1 MKYGEALPQRSV
13 LEWRAFNL
21 DYNEICNLIKKNTIG
36 RIPVSNPNSKT
47 EFDDE
52 LFDVLLE
59 QLERIELFVKSK
71 AGEIDRRIA
80 QCQKAIA
87 ALCEKDKSNTLSSKR
102 LARYVKAEA
111 EVERALYETQN
122 LSRFTK
128 AQYTGFKKL
137 LKKYKKWTGSTCV
150 VDRFTIILEP
160 ATAFHNRDFE
170 GNVLVLSELLTAVRT
185 KYNELIDASQNR
197 KNVQISPS
205 TQMTGAT
212 LSNLLPEEHCL
223 RTHADIDMALGTNS
237 PENPS
242 FMSGKGGKAVYWVHS
257 DHLVEIQVLLLKY
270 LNLQSSTPISTLPST
285 PALSRRPSA
294 TGLNTITWASE
305 KMESVGTVILDN
317 LPKFAQ
323 AQSSKT
329 IEQAAEM
336 GSAAKIRWCGNDKDA
351 EASIIVSSTAGE
363 GGSVDSE
370 ESGHYTLRLKRKHV
384 ENLINTNVPLSYKE
398 YASSVRRIRQ
408 WFEDHPTIAPLAKIL
423 ARRTRF
429 VSEYKIW
436 AMLDR
441 DIRMFH
447 LGEDWEGC
455 ISDPSREETGV
466 PNVFPHAVLE
476 VRWEGHE
483 VPAVVQE
490 LNKSHLVEAVPG
502 FSLDVHA
509 VAVLHEPKE
518 MATPFWLPALSR
530 DIRKTPPRPLRHS
543 RQPSSITIPHASSGP
558 SVTST
563 AAFDYTDAELDSSG
577 TLVTPPNEY
586 TDSQSIGKRK
596 KSLTWGKHR
605 KPLRSIEHSWLGGE
619 RYWSEFNDEND
630 DEPYTILIH
639 PQPADSEPTGCLGK
653 FSEDLKR
660 FFNFHEETGPN
671 ERTPL
676 LAPGFSYG
684 DVEAAHGEVWHYA
697 SFASQQE
704 QVRERKLFKGYCLF
718 FTTSVLILSAAGT
731 WAFTHSP
738 KKREGP
744 NMSTSVTETVAVFG
758 AAVLAGYA
766 VSLFVARKTRVSM
779 LHKSIVLGLFCLICL
794 VGSLILSVVYNNWL
808 GP

>member
-21 DYNEICNLIKKNTIG
+21 DYNEICNLIKKHTIG

-52 LFDVLLE
+52 LFNVLLE

-87 ALCEKDKSNTLSSKR
+87 MLYEKDKSNTLSSKR

-150 VDRFTIILEP
+150 VDRFTLILEP
-160 ATAFHNRDFE
+160 ATTFHSRDFE
-170 GNVLVLSELLTAVRT
+170 GNVLVLSELLTAVRA

-197 KNVQISPS
+197 KSVQISPN
-205 TQMTGAT
+205 TQMTGAA
-212 LSNLLPEEHCL
+212 LSNLLPEGHCL

-242 FMSGKGGKAVYWVHS
+242 FTSGKGGKAVYWVHS

-270 LNLQSSTPISTLPST
+270 LNLQSSTPIPTLPPT
-285 PALSRRPSA
+285 PAQSRRPST
-294 TGLNTITWASE
+294 TGLNSLTWASE
-305 KMESVGTVILDN
+305 KVESVGAVILDN

-329 IEQAAEM
+329 IEQASEM
-336 GSAAKIRWCGNDKDA
+336 GPAAKIRWCGNDKDA
-351 EASIIVSSTAGE
+351 DASIIVSPTTDIGDL
-363 GGSVDSE
+363 VDSE
-370 ESGHYTLRLKRKHV
+370 ENGHYTLRLKRKHV
-384 ENLINTNVPLSYKE
+384 EKLINITAPLIYKE
-398 YASSVRRIRQ
+398 YASSVKRIRQ
-408 WFEDHPTIAPLAKIL
+408 WFEDHPTVAPLAKIL

-429 VSEYKIW
+429 VSGYKIW
-436 AMLDR
+436 ATLDR
-441 DIRMFH
+441 DIKMFR

-466 PNVFPHAVLE
+466 PTVFPHAVLE

-586 TDSQSIGKRK
+586 TDNQSIGKK
-596 KSLTWGKHR
+596 KSLSWRNQR
-605 KPLRSIEHSWLGGE
+605 KPPHSIEHSWLGGE

-671 ERTPL
+671 ERTSL
-676 LAPGFSYG
+676 LAPDFSDD
-684 DVEAAHGEVWHYA
+684 DVEAAHGEAWRYA
-697 SFASQQE
+697 TFASQQE
-704 QVRERKLFKGYCLF
+704 QLRERRLFRGYCLF
-718 FTTSVLILSAAGT
+718 FAASILILTAAGA

-738 KKREGP
+738 KKREGQ
-744 NMSTSVTETVAVFG
+744 NMNTSVTETLAVFG

-766 VSLFVARKTRVSM
+766 VSLFIARKSQVSM
-779 LHKSIVLGLFCLICL
+779 FHKSIVLGLFCLICL
-794 VGSLILSVVYNNWL
+794 VGSLILSIVYNNWL
-808 GP
+808 RP

>member
-21 DYNEICNLIKKNTIG
+21 DYNEICRLIKKNTIG
-36 RIPVSNPNSKT
+36 RIPVSNPNSET

-52 LFDVLLE
+52 LFEVLLE

-71 AGEIDRRIA
+71 AGEIDRRIV
-80 QCQKAIA
+80 QSQKAIST
-87 ALCEKDKSNTLSSKR
+87 LYQKDKSNTLSAKR

-128 AQYTGFKKL
+128 AQHTGFKKL

-160 ATAFHNRDFE
+160 ETAFHNRDFE
-170 GNVLVLSELLTAVRT
+170 GNVLLLSELLTAVRA

-197 KNVQISPS
+197 KNAQISPS
-205 TQMTGAT
+205 TQMTGAA

-223 RTHADIDMALGTNS
+223 QTHADIDMALGTNS

-242 FMSGKGGKAVYWVHS
+242 FTSGKGGKAVYWVHS
-257 DHLVEIQVLLLKY
+257 DHLIEIQVQLLKY
-270 LNLQSSTPISTLPST
+270 LNLQSSTPIPTLPPT
-285 PALSRRPSA
+285 PALSRRPSTA
-294 TGLNTITWASE
+294 GISPLAWASE

-329 IEQAAEM
+329 IEQAAET
-336 GSAAKIRWCGNDKDA
+336 GPAAKIRWCGNDKDA
-351 EASIIVSSTAGE
+351 EASIIASSRAYE
-363 GGSVDSE
+363 RDSVDE
-370 ESGHYTLRLKRKHV
+370 ENGYYTLRLKRKHV
-384 ENLINTNVPLSYKE
+384 ENLININVPFSYKE
-398 YASSVRRIRQ
+398 YASSVKRIRQ

-429 VSEYKIW
+429 VSGYRIW

-441 DIRMFH
+441 DIRMFR
-447 LGEDWEGC
+447 LREDWEGC
-455 ISDPSREETGV
+455 ISDPSREETGM
-466 PNVFPHAVLE
+466 PTVFPHAVLE
-476 VRWEGHE
+476 IRWEGYE

-530 DIRKTPPRPLRHS
+530 DIRKTPPSPLRHS
-543 RQPSSITIPHASSGP
+543 RQPSSTTIPHASSGP

-586 TDSQSIGKRK
+586 TDSQSIGKK
-596 KSLTWGKHR
+596 KSLSWGR
-605 KPLRSIEHSWLGGE
+605 QSKPPHSIENSWLGGE
-619 RYWSEFNDEND
+619 RYWSEFNDDND

-639 PQPADSEPTGCLGK
+639 PQPVDSEPTGFWGK

-660 FFNFHEETGPN
+660 FFDFHEETGPN
-671 ERTPL
+671 ERTSL
-676 LAPGFSYG
+676 LAPDFSDE
-684 DVEAAHGEVWHYA
+684 DVEAAHGEAWRYA
-697 SFASQQE
+697 TFASQQGQASE
-704 QVRERKLFKGYCLF
+704 KLLFREYCLF
-718 FTTSVLILSAAGT
+718 LAASVLILSIAGA

-738 KKREGP
+738 KKREGQ
-744 NMSTSVTETVAVFG
+744 NMSTSVTETFAVFG

-766 VSLFVARKTRVSM
+766 VSLFIARRTQVSM

-794 VGSLILSVVYNNWL
+794 VGSLILSIVYNNWL